1 MATLT
6 SKAISELPSAT
17 SIGDTDL
24 FALSQGGS
32 SKKITAK
39 TMREKLQYVRL
50 FNTIVDLGLT
60 FGSATIAETYAALP
74 LNSMG
79 IFVSDSFATSECP
92 TAGTV
97 FMAKTA
103 WDTRGYIVL
112 HGMSN
117 DGIVYVKN
125 IRSDGTSGSPAESWQ
140 LVLTGDTGW
149 ITATL
154 TSSFTPYSGDANN
167 TPRYRRIGNV
177 VYISGIV
184 TPATTI
190 SAATETTT
198 IFTLPSGYRPT
209 RALATI
215 CQGSQINRWALGV
228 GVNGD
233 VTLARYGSTARS
245 DVPAGAWLPF
255 SVQFAV

>member
-6 SKAISELPSAT
+6 SKAVSELPSAT

-112 HGMSN
+112 HGMRN

-154 TSSFTPYSGDANN
+154 TSSFNPYGGSSGN
-167 TPRYRRIGNV
+167 TPKYRKIGNV

-184 TPATTI
+184 TPASTI
-190 SAATETTT
+190 SSTANTTT
-198 IFTLPSGYRPT
+198 IFTLPTGYRPPQSLT
-209 RALATI
+209 VV
-215 CQGSQINRWALGV
+215 CQGSAMNHWALGV
-228 GVNGD
+228 GANGD
-233 VTLARYGSTARS
+233 VTLARYGATSAV
-245 DVPAGAWLPF
+245 DVPVGAWLPF